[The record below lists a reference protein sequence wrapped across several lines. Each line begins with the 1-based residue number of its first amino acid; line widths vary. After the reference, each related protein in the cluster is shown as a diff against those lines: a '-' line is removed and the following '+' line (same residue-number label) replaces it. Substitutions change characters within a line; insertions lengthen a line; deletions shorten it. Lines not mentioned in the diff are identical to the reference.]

1 MKLLGDIDVNNA
13 FDKTIG
19 KPKVTGIAG
28 DVIEQSVLGY
38 PANSDQKPDIIVDGK
53 NVEVKTTGVKYSTK
67 SLKRKNKQWL
77 TFGSQGTNVCNC
89 CFT

>member
-1 MKLLGDIDVNNA
+1 MEHEFSYTSKEINDKLSSIINETLGDIDVNNA

-67 SLKRKNKQWL
+67 S
-77 TFGSQGTNVCNC
+77 
-89 CFT
+89 